1 MHEVSIK
8 AYLSSLQK
16 IIAWTKK
23 SGKGKQEWLRL
34 IKIPSVTLE
43 NKKTLVKIWFD
54 SKVILFKKT
63 LEFKDAINLCYSRQ
77 TIALQNK
84 IPIP

>member
-8 AYLSSLQK
+8 AYLFSLQK

-43 NKKTLVKIWFD
+43 NKKTLVKI
-54 SKVILFKKT
+54 
-63 LEFKDAINLCYSRQ
+63 
-77 TIALQNK
+77 
-84 IPIP
+84 

>member
-1 MHEVSIK
+1 MSKCYQYVTNDLKVCSGMHEVSIK

-43 NKKTLVKIWFD
+43 NKKTLVKI
-54 SKVILFKKT
+54 
-63 LEFKDAINLCYSRQ
+63 
-77 TIALQNK
+77 
-84 IPIP
+84 